1 MNAVKSLNRKA
12 RITKVIVIILIVI
25 FLLPVLN
32 YFKSSL
38 PGDSIYSFE
47 ENIGVT
53 NSNYTFYNNK
63 STKFNLLSSKAI
75 LEPNDIIKFLD
86 VKLFHEIEGRN
97 ISLLALDAFY
107 NQSEER
113 INFANGL
120 FVKDNMEMDIYTSKA
135 EYYFKNNILFGRDNI
150 IFKNKFSSLTSES
163 FKIDFTKYNYL
174 FYNNVN
180 FSFKDNVRK
189 AELYGGSLEIND
201 INNLIT
207 VIEEPIYY
215 EEELNINA
223 DKIILKYKEVLNKIE
238 LTELQASNN
247 VVIKHISTTL
257 LGNEAIFYPD
267 RNILVLENEVKI
279 TRAKNTIKGEKIIYN
294 LNDGVIKI
302 LKVKDQKL
310 DLDFQ

>member
-113 INFANGL
+113 INFAKKVSFDAHIQRHQIIDL
-120 FVKDNMEMDIYTSKA
+120 FLDTFPYNAHTSASDSLWAGCPIISVSGETFASRVAGSILTEIGCSELVVSSFEEYEKKA
-135 EYYFKNNILFGRDNI
+135 I
-150 IFKNKFSSLTSES
+150 
-163 FKIDFTKYNYL
+163 
-174 FYNNVN
+174 
-180 FSFKDNVRK
+180 
-189 AELYGGSLEIND
+189 ELASQ
-201 INNLIT
+201 
-207 VIEEPIYY
+207 P
-215 EEELNINA
+215 
-223 DKIILKYKEVLNKIE
+223 DKIISLKQKILALNK
-238 LTELQASNN
+238 TSNLF
-247 VVIKHISTTL
+247 KPKKFT
-257 LGNEAIFYPD
+257 
-267 RNILVLENEVKI
+267 
-279 TRAKNTIKGEKIIYN
+279 
-294 LNDGVIKI
+294 
-302 LKVKDQKL
+302 L
-310 DLDFQ
+310 DLEAKMTDLMN